1 MSLLLKFRYERFKI
15 KLTIIYFGI
24 TVAIGTFINIIYEL
38 LRPHFM
44 PYFTQILESI
54 LKWKNNIYSCLPIQ

>member
-54 LKWKNNIYSCLPIQ
+54 LK